1 MYVVHC
7 MKSGVM
13 TMMRGIVIEM
23 MIEMMTD
30 EEGDNDDSDDDN
42 DDDNDDNGDD
52 NQMALG
58 TSSACV

>member
-1 MYVVHC
+1 

-42 DDDNDDNGDD
+42 DDSGDY